1 MATSVGSTEL
11 GTRDRLVAA
20 VIELSADRP
29 VDEVK
34 VEEVLGT
41 TGISTGSLYHHF
53 EDFGHLQET
62 AMVERYKELLKA
74 GVVMVASALDEATSF
89 EDVQQ
94 RIAMAGVEY
103 SKLNTPQSRFER
115 ARILAKAEHHER
127 LRVLLSEAQQE
138 LTDALAEMLA
148 RAQDGPG
155 WVNPDVDPRALAV
168 YMQAYTFGRLVD
180 DIATEPMKQEDWQ
193 FLNAMIFNVALLR
206 DPSASD

>member
-1 MATSVGSTEL
+1 MAATETGTEL
-11 GTRDRLVAA
+11 STRDRLVAA

-34 VEEVLGT
+34 VEGVLGH

-74 GVVMVASALDEATSF
+74 GVVMVATALDEATSL

-148 RAQDGPG
+148 RAQEGPG
-155 WVNPDVDPRALAV
+155 WVNPEVDPRALAV

-180 DIATEPMKQEDWQ
+180 DIATEPMNQEDWQ
-193 FLNAMIFNVALLR
+193 YLTAMIFNVALLR
-206 DPSASD
+206 DPSG

>member
-1 MATSVGSTEL
+1 MATTET
-11 GTRDRLVAA
+11 GTEPSTRDRLVAA

-74 GVVMVASALDEATSF
+74 GVVMVATALDEATSL

-138 LTDALAEMLA
+138 LTDALAEMLS
-148 RAQDGPG
+148 RAQEGPG

-180 DIATEPMKQEDWQ
+180 DIASEPMKQEDWQ
-193 FLNAMIFNVALLR
+193 FLTAMIFSVALLR
-206 DPSASD
+206 DPSASG